1 MKLDDVQHHDIN
13 RTTLRHRTDGNTIAL
28 VMTTQVVLDL
38 PEDTYQR
45 AAQFAAYARRDLA
58 DVIAS
63 TLATAL
69 PSSDVINQIKDIA
82 NLPDSE
88 VLALTKLRMEP
99 AADRRL
105 SELLDQQQAGELD
118 ERASVELAA
127 LMRIYEI
134 NLLRQSQALA
144 EAVERK
150 LIPPLE
156 S

>member
-1 MKLDDVQHHDIN
+1 MN
-13 RTTLRHRTDGNTIAL
+13 
-28 VMTTQVVLDL
+28 TQVVLNL
-38 PEDTYQR
+38 PEDTYKR
-45 AAQFAAYARRDLA
+45 VAQFAAYSKRDLA
-58 DVIAS
+58 EVIAT

-69 PSSDVINQIKDIA
+69 PSPDAMNQIQGISK
-82 NLPDSE
+82 LPDLE

-105 SELLDQQQAGELD
+105 SELLDRQQAGELD
-118 ERASVELAA
+118 DRGRAELAA

-134 NLLRQSQALA
+134 GLLRQSQALV

-156 S
+156 P